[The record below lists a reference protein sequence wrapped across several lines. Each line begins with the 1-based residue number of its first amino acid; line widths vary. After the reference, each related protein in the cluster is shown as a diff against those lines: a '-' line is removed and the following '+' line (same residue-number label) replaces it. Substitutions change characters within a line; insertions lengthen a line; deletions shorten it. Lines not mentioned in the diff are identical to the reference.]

1 MGLFNQFFG
10 KKKIEKKGKDSRYLP
25 EKKEPIHIEFAQNYI
40 ARGGKFIYCE
50 NSRFTR
56 YYFESILNENN
67 WTEDDIIAQNE
78 VLASFFS
85 LNENVSHPKAMIL
98 RCEYLIANKGAILI
112 CNRQIQEQ
120 KLSDL
125 PDNLIIV
132 ASTNDFKA
140 DVSEAMTAI
149 NQKYKNRLPTNI
161 TTLNA
166 FDPTKENDFLSY
178 GGSAKHLYLLVQE
191 VNE

>member
-10 KKKIEKKGKDSRYLP
+10 KKKIEEKGKDSRYLP

-178 GGSAKHLYLLVQE
+178 GGSSKHLYLLIQE